1 MLHFV
6 NDLEKKMKKGL
17 PGRNAQ
23 LQMAPSV
30 RRHYME
36 APESASTASVL
47 ALFYPKDQQNHLV
60 LIERQTKK
68 SDRHG
73 GEISLPGG
81 KTEHFDEGHEQTA
94 LREAEE
100 EVGVKGSDV
109 GILGPLTELYIPVSN
124 FRVYPFVGFMDY
136 RPEFV
141 PELAEVKSILEVP
154 FDRFLQQNA
163 RKTMDMQVSQH
174 LTMPSVPYFDVDGQV
189 VWGATAMIL
198 SELVSIANQ

>member
-1 MLHFV
+1 MQHFV
-6 NDLEKKMKKGL
+6 SELEEKMKRGL

-30 RRHYME
+30 RKHYME
-36 APESASTASVL
+36 APETASTASVL
-47 ALFYPKDQQNHLV
+47 ALFYPKDEQNHLV

-68 SDRHG
+68 NDRHG
-73 GEISLPGG
+73 GQISLPGG
-81 KTEHFDEGHEQTA
+81 KTEPHDSGHDQTA

-100 EVGVKGSDV
+100 EVGVKSEDVELIGS
-109 GILGPLTELYIPVSN
+109 LTELYIPVSN
-124 FRVYPFVGFMDY
+124 FRVFPFVGFMDY
-136 RPEFV
+136 RPDFV
-141 PELAEVKSILEVP
+141 PQLSEVKSILEIP
-154 FDRFLQQNA
+154 FERFLEQNA

-174 LTMPSVPYFDVDGQV
+174 VKMRSVPYFDVSGQI